1 MVTVAP
7 MKVVKIESTKPK
19 TTTTDDMPKLENEE
33 TFRELRKLLEQYG
46 IRNEEFC
53 AFMIKFL
60 FDGNYLSYRCL
71 PNRMYPIHV
80 GQLYHLIGK

>member
-46 IRNEEFC
+46 IRNE
-53 AFMIKFL
+53 
-60 FDGNYLSYRCL
+60 
-71 PNRMYPIHV
+71 
-80 GQLYHLIGK
+80 

>member
-1 MVTVAP
+1 
-7 MKVVKIESTKPK
+7 MKAVKIESTKPK